1 MKQINI
7 IIRFIKEQNMKIARR
22 FKLVFLLLTIIAS
35 CFQLKASGTIP
46 ENRSN
51 NLKIEGVVWH
61 DLNGDGIR
69 ETSEP
74 FMSEFNM
81 TLKGTTSGG
90 QEIEITAYT
99 GLNGYYAF
107 TNLEPGNY
115 MVIIENPFNDGSF
128 TIRDQDEADFLDS
141 DIDPQTGESEIIVLT
156 ENQDIVTID
165 AGYYHFVNI
174 GDFVWEDKNGNGLQE
189 IGENGIQN
197 IKIRLTRQDEYRIID
212 VYSDAKGKYLFGHEF
227 EIRPGE
233 FSLTFYP
240 NNTYSLIDNNMGNDT
255 LDSDPDI
262 ITKSTQNFSLLS
274 GEKTFVWDAGFYKP
288 IILGDYCW
296 NDKNANGIQE
306 IGEPPLNDVIARIY
320 RANDN
325 FLVDSFTTNETG
337 KYIFKKVKPGSYYLK
352 FTLPQIYKFTLPNS
366 ALENVDSDSDTVKGV
381 TETISAFSGDI
392 IDWIDI
398 GAYYYRPDEFRDKY
412 ADECIEAEIQCD
424 LTNNDNISF
433 QMKPEWQQVPLSGC
447 FEYSVFQNPIWF
459 SFVPSSS
466 YVEFILHTYSCNKEI
481 GLNGLQWGVYDDCNM
496 QNPVYLQCECK
507 EPGKY
512 EIALVDLIA
521 GHPYYFFIDGCGGT
535 FCDVLIELSKG
546 FGSTEVTDPI
556 GFHVYC
562 NNSTCEYIFGNQE
575 VIIRLDQ
582 NKKATNY
589 RWQINSNQVIETNEP
604 FLKYIFTEAGVQ
616 DISVLCSNYCDTA
629 NVFSFTL
636 MVFDSTAIHNCEAI
650 QPYDTISIAS
660 NDDFEYTCINEKFDL
675 SASLYDLNYLDLNFA
690 KTPVIWYKIDS
701 DNFRNTLFSAIESK
715 SGKWQPVWAIFYC
728 ENNKLINASENTCA
742 LQSNLDNNP
751 DFYAIISQNTHKTYY
766 LGLTYDPLYPPNPD
780 DLDFEI
786 CLSSAD
792 SLQYV
797 GGHLDPLCTDRS
809 KIEFKIT
816 EREHPELEPAL
827 DSLVGFMGPFLEG
840 EKIKIE
846 VNMNYSTEDKGSD
859 WLIGMIP
866 DFIHGFDMDSYD
878 FNKFIPIVTNSDN
891 YTPKAEYHIQDSD
904 CAPLIAENSEYYC
917 TMIDSKGKLNLI
929 NKLVEK
935 AVCDKTYM
943 NALDP
948 LPGGYFWISNGSNSG
963 CKNESCKPNERWGI
977 GRNQSDFSWKFDIKI
992 DSIELNHID
1001 LNNYIQLTIQTLNDG
1016 IGGCWEDPLGE
1027 HYDLKHFSPR
1037 WKVIKR
1043 PDTSITIDNK
1053 KPELCSGVDTTQISL
1068 SAFSTDSLK
1077 VTFEDNIFIEGENN
1091 YTFQGNSGLIN
1102 DILMIID
1109 ESVCE
1114 PQNVRYFIKAF
1125 HKGSVIYDTT
1135 TVVVNPVPK
1144 FNKALIPDYIC
1155 IGDLPV
1161 EIELSVNCSTFSN
1174 NFAWH
1179 DQTDQISGTN
1189 NIIQFGKSAKTG
1201 SHKIKVDMQGKCS
1214 SSEEFDIE
1222 IGKTYSFELN
1232 NITTCWDEEKIIDP
1246 KFLDD
1251 LSNADLKYKWY
1262 WEDENF
1268 PGSTNQNFKITKDDY
1283 ESFLTPGIHNLCL
1296 EVTESA
1302 TDVCKYDACISVTVR
1317 EKIDT
1322 SVTLVDNKL
1331 IAKEVNAYYQ
1341 WFDCDNNFEELS
1353 GENSQTFIP
1362 AKSGNYAVEIT
1373 KDECID
1379 TSFCHSVIID
1389 GIIEN
1394 TFNENVIVYPN
1405 PTSGIVN
1412 IKFVNKHKNLSL
1424 IVYNSTGEII
1434 NHIYKSVNTDNLTFN
1449 LDSPPGIYLLKVMSN
1464 DKYAL
1469 IKLVNE

>member
-1 MKQINI
+1 MKKINI
-7 IIRFIKEQNMKIARR
+7 INRLIKEQNMKIVHR
-22 FKLVFLLLTIIAS
+22 FKLVFLLFTIIAS
-35 CFQLKASGTIP
+35 CFPLKASETIP
-46 ENRSN
+46 ENKSN

-61 DLNGDGIR
+61 DQNGNGIQ

-74 FMSEFNM
+74 FMSQFNV
-81 TLKGTTSGG
+81 TLTGTTSGG
-90 QEIEITAYT
+90 QEIVITNYT
-99 GLNGYYAF
+99 GLYGYYGFA
-107 TNLEPGNY
+107 NLEPGNY
-115 MVIIENPFNDGSF
+115 MVIIENPFDDGSF
-128 TIRDQDEADFLDS
+128 TLIDQDDTDFLDS
-141 DIDPQTGESEIIVLT
+141 DIDPETGESEIIFLT

-165 AGYYHFVNI
+165 AGYYHFINI
-174 GDFVWEDKNGNGLQE
+174 GDFVWEDKNGNGIQE

-197 IKIRLTRQDEYRIID
+197 IKIRLTRQDEYSSID
-212 VYSDAKGKYLFGHEF
+212 VYSDAKGKYLFGDEF

-240 NNTYSLIDNNMGNDT
+240 NNTYSLIDNNVSNDT

-274 GEKTFVWDAGFYKP
+274 GEKTLVWDAGFYKP

-306 IGEPPLNDVIARIY
+306 IGEPPLNDVIVRIY
-320 RANDN
+320 RAHDN
-325 FLVDSFTTNETG
+325 FLIDSFTTNETG
-337 KYIFKKVKPGSYYLK
+337 KYVFKKVKPGSYYLK
-352 FTLPQIYKFTLPNS
+352 FTLPKIYKFTLPNS
-366 ALENVDSDSDTVKGV
+366 ALENLDSDTDTVKGV

-398 GAYYYRPDEFRDKY
+398 GAYYYRPDWFRDKY

-433 QMKPEWQQVPLSGC
+433 QMKPEWQQVPLPGC
-447 FEYSVFQNPIWF
+447 FASSVFQNPVWF

-481 GLNGLQWGVYDDCNM
+481 GLNGLQWGVYEDCNM
-496 QNPVYLQCECK
+496 QNPVYLQCECT

-512 EIALVDLIA
+512 EIALVDLIV
-521 GHPYYFFIDGCGGT
+521 GHPYYFFIDGCNGT
-535 FCDVLIELSKG
+535 ICDVWIELSKG

-556 GFHVYC
+556 GFQVYY

-575 VIIRLDQ
+575 VIIKLDQ
-582 NKKATNY
+582 VKKATNY

-629 NVFSFTL
+629 NVFSFSL
-636 MVFDSTAIHNCEAI
+636 MVFDSTAIHNCGTI
-650 QPYDTISIAS
+650 QPYDTISIGS

-675 SASLYDLNYLDLNFA
+675 SASLYDLNYLDLNFT

-715 SGKWQPVWAIFYC
+715 SGKWQPVWAFFFC

-751 DFYAIISQNTHKTYY
+751 DFYTIISQNTHKTYY

-792 SLQYV
+792 SLRYV
-797 GGHLDPLCTDRS
+797 GGHLDPLCTDFS

-816 EREHPELEPAL
+816 EREHPELEPAF
-827 DSLVGFMGPFLEG
+827 DSNIGYMGPFLEG
-840 EKIKIE
+840 EKIKIVVKMYYDINE
-846 VNMNYSTEDKGSD
+846 KSVE
-859 WLIGMIP
+859 WLIGVIP
-866 DFIHGFDMDSYD
+866 DFMNGFDIDSFD
-878 FNKFIPIVTNSDN
+878 FNKLIPIVTNSDN
-891 YTPKAEYHIQDSD
+891 YTPIAEYHIQDSD
-904 CAPLIAENSEYYC
+904 CAPLIAENSAYYC
-917 TMIDSKGKLNLI
+917 TMSDSNGKLNLI

-935 AVCDKTYM
+935 AVCNKTNM

-948 LPGGYFWISNGSNSG
+948 LPGGYFWINNGTNSG

-977 GRNQSDFSWKFDIKI
+977 GSSQIDFSWKFEIKI
-992 DSIELNHID
+992 DSIELNHND
-1001 LNNYIQLTIQTLNDG
+1001 LNNYIQMSIQTLNDG
-1016 IGGCWEDPLGE
+1016 TAGCWEDPLGE
-1027 HYDLKHFSPR
+1027 YFDLKHFSPR

-1043 PDTSITIDNK
+1043 PVASINIDNK
-1053 KPELCSGVDTTQISL
+1053 KPELCSGIEATKISL
-1068 SAFSTDSLK
+1068 YAFSADSLI
-1077 VTFEDNIFIEGENN
+1077 VTFEDNNLVEGESN
-1091 YTFQGNSGLIN
+1091 YIFQGDSGDIN
-1102 DILMIID
+1102 DILVIND
-1109 ESVCE
+1109 VSVCE
-1114 PQNVRYFIKAF
+1114 PQNVIYFIKAF
-1125 HKGSVIYDTT
+1125 YKGSVIYDTT

-1144 FNKALIPDYIC
+1144 FNKTLIPDYIC

-1161 EIELSVNCSTFSN
+1161 EIELSANCSTFSN
-1174 NFAWH
+1174 NFSWH
-1179 DQTDQISGTN
+1179 DQTDVISGAN
-1189 NIIQFGKSAKTG
+1189 SIIQFGKSSKSG
-1201 SHKIKVDMQGKCS
+1201 IHKIKVDMQGKCS
-1214 SSEEFDIE
+1214 SSDEFDIE

-1232 NITTCWDEEKIIDP
+1232 NITTCWDEEKIIES
-1246 KFLDD
+1246 KFLED

-1268 PGSTNQNFKITKDDY
+1268 PGSTNQNFKITKDNY

-1302 TDVCKYDACISVTVR
+1302 ADVCKYDACISVTVR

-1322 SVTLVDNKL
+1322 SVTPVDNKL
-1331 IAKEVNAYYQ
+1331 IANELNAYYQ
-1341 WFDCDNNFEELS
+1341 WLDCDNNFEEIT
-1353 GENSQTFIP
+1353 GENSQTFIS
-1362 AKSGNYAVEIT
+1362 ANSGNYSVEIT

-1394 TFNENVIVYPN
+1394 TFGERLIVFPN
-1405 PTSGIVN
+1405 PTKNN
-1412 IKFVNKHKNLSL
+1412 ISIEIHDQNTAKIL
-1424 IVYNSTGEII
+1424 ITLYNSKGIK
-1434 NHIYKSVNTDNLTFN
+1434 IYSNILNYQNPIELKIPNIA
-1449 LDSPPGIYLLKVMSN
+1449 GIYTLKIDDSVSSYVR
-1464 DKYAL
+1464 K
-1469 IKLVNE
+1469 IVKL